1 MIFARI
7 DQRITQYDGMI
18 EMKVNFLK
26 LILRKICT
34 MIDLSVFS
42 TINVNFVIATSVL
55 YQMHQMLL

>member
-55 YQMHQMLL
+55 YKMHQMLL